1 MDGLAATTSI
11 TSFNGVEDL
20 RGLFEGGLA
29 QAALSG
35 KRMGRMAET
44 GDWGASVVVSR
55 LLLRSEGTLK
65 RLDLRWV
72 RVFMARG

>member
-11 TSFNGVEDL
+11 TSFNGVENLGD
-20 RGLFEGGLA
+20 LFEGG
-29 QAALSG
+29 QAEAVLSG
-35 KRMGRMAET
+35 IGLKLGIE
-44 GDWGASVVVSR
+44 ASVVVSR

>member
-35 KRMGRMAET
+35 KRMGRMAEQ
-44 GDWGASVVVSR
+44 GDWEASVVVSR